1 MHVITWCNLPWTN
14 PVGTQL
20 LPWPSTN
27 QERCRHCFPNISPG
41 AWDPNGPAMALWW
54 DLEPA
59 IFTVPHLYTE
69 LKWKHQKHLNELI
82 SLPFF
87 ARISRYVRI
96 LCQTRATPWGCSI
109 LELQVFPA
117 FAGLFHPV
125 DGGTSRACRG
135 SSRSDNSP
143 SHYTVLQQN
152 TLKGED
158 RWVDVFQ
165 NSGSANRV
173 KCKGLHLTCDQCDH
187 LKGRSGRCGCRQ
199 VARKSVRWPPV
210 AWEWNTAG
218 GDAKFGRVLEELNL
232 LWCCRGSPASI
243 SCDLVTSWRS
253 LFSIVDLGVITV
265 TTCENYER
273 WMVW

>member
-87 ARISRYVRI
+87 ARIPGTFAYFVR
-96 LCQTRATPWGCSI
+96 
-109 LELQVFPA
+109 
-117 FAGLFHPV
+117 
-125 DGGTSRACRG
+125 RG
-135 SSRSDNSP
+135 QHHGAAASWSCKSS
-143 SHYTVLQQN
+143 
-152 TLKGED
+152 
-158 RWVDVFQ
+158 
-165 NSGSANRV
+165 
-173 KCKGLHLTCDQCDH
+173 
-187 LKGRSGRCGCRQ
+187 
-199 VARKSVRWPPV
+199 
-210 AWEWNTAG
+210 
-218 GDAKFGRVLEELNL
+218 L
-232 LWCCRGSPASI
+232 L
-243 SCDLVTSWRS
+243 S
-253 LFSIVDLGVITV
+253 LDFSIPLMVAQVEPAGEVRGPTTHLLTTPYFNRTHWKARIDGLMSFKTVDLQIGLNAKDYI
-265 TTCENYER
+265 
-273 WMVW
+273 